1 MITRVGWRRAF
12 NAAITQKT
20 CQRASAQVDARLNI
34 VQVCIDVFNCT
45 AFFKALRRFS
55 STRTMEEFNIEFF
68 IDEIEKRPSIWDMT
82 SRDYS
87 NKIIKRNAGE
97 EIVLIFSKGCT
108 EEKKKVL
115 GMYYFILIIYFLLLY
130 YFNS

>member
-1 MITRVGWRRAF
+1 MVTRVGWRRAF

-34 VQVCIDVFNCT
+34 VQVCIDVFSCN

-55 STRTMEEFNIEFF
+55 STRTMEEFNTEFF

-87 NKIIKRNAGE
+87 NKIIKRNAWE
-97 EIVLIFSKGCT
+97 EIVLIFSEEGCT

-115 GMYYFILIIYFLLLY
+115 GMYLLYFNYLFFITLLL
-130 YFNS
+130 